1 MKFCL
6 TQRPWIL
13 LTVIAFS
20 ITVARSGGACT
31 ETAVKEEVQ
40 TFDKKEEL
48 KNRLFSVFM
57 LFRHGAR
64 TPNRHTTSG
73 YIQNNMVQPGMLT
86 PVGEEQLRALGERA
100 FKKYDIFEPKDV
112 LFISSFRDRNVDSL
126 DNFILPYKEKIA
138 SHGYSEDAIRIF
150 YTHKDSDFLFH
161 SQYFDKRFKAKRE
174 EIADE
179 FKVKIDSMYEVALSF
194 GVEEL
199 LKKYY
204 PIYETINSSKKLS
217 ALSHLYTILR
227 CNEVNQIDN
236 PAKLDPKLLKLLEYS
251 FSFQMYQVNYK
262 QENFRRRRTNEI
274 LILLGKQILSILKPF
289 ENYRSLYYKYFTKF
303 SNTIYEVEPAMFLSA
318 HDTNIMG
325 ILSTIL
331 DASELTNDKF
341 YIPDFAGYLKFE
353 LIDINEKDYFV
364 ELGHGI
370 EGTTKTPNLQVKIK
384 YYNHEI
390 FMKRCGNKRCDV
402 QSFIEFLND
411 NTNDCH
417 SHECIRD
424 IDIENVGEFKSSGNT
439 LLI

>member
-1 MKFCL
+1 MKFCI
-6 TQRPWIL
+6 RESRWIIL
-13 LTVIAFS
+13 VTVLVCIA
-20 ITVARSGGACT
+20 SGASQGEYNEAPT
-31 ETAVKEEVQ
+31 KEEKT

-48 KNRLFSVFM
+48 KNMLFSVFM

-64 TPNRHTTSG
+64 TPNRHRTSG
-73 YIQNNMVQPGMLT
+73 YTQKNLIQMGMLT
-86 PVGEEQLRALGERA
+86 PVGEEQLRALGQKA
-100 FKKYDIFEPKDV
+100 FQKYDIFEPKDV
-112 LFISSFRDRNVDSL
+112 LFISSFRDRNIDSL
-126 DNFILPYKEKIA
+126 DNFIMPFKEKITA
-138 SHGYSEDAIRIF
+138 RGYSEDAIRIF

-161 SQYFDKRFKAKRE
+161 SQYFDTRFKAKRE
-174 EIADE
+174 EIAEE
-179 FKVKIDSMYEVALSF
+179 FKIKIDSMFEVAQKF

-204 PIYETINSSKKLS
+204 PDYETKNAAKKLS
-217 ALSHLYTILR
+217 ALSHLYTVLR

-236 PAKLDPKLLKLLEYS
+236 PTGLDPTLMKLLEYS
-251 FSFQMYQVNYK
+251 FSFQMYQINYK

-274 LILLGKQILSILKPF
+274 LILLGKQILSVLKPY
-289 ENYRSLYYKYFTKF
+289 ENYSTLYYKYFTKF

-325 ILSTIL
+325 ILSTML
-331 DASELTNDKF
+331 DDTELTNDKF

-370 EGTTKTPNLQVKIK
+370 EGTAKTPNLQVKIK
-384 YYNHEI
+384 YYNQEI

-402 QSFIEFLND
+402 QSFVEFLND
-411 NTNDCH
+411 NTSDCH

-424 IDIENVGEFKSSGNT
+424 IDIENVSGVNT
-439 LLI
+439 SAQVPII

>member
-1 MKFCL
+1 MKFFSENSS
-6 TQRPWIL
+6 WIFL
-13 LTVIAFS
+13 IVLAIS
-20 ITVARSGGACT
+20 ISAIKGDCPQLA
-31 ETAVKEEVQ
+31 AKEDAM

-48 KNRLFSVFM
+48 KNRLTSVFM

-64 TPNRHTTSG
+64 TPNKHTTSG
-73 YIQNNMVQPGMLT
+73 YIQNNLIQPGMLT
-86 PVGEEQLRALGERA
+86 PVGEQQLRALGERA

-112 LFISSFRDRNVDSL
+112 LFISSFRDRNVFSL
-126 DNFILPYKEKIA
+126 ENFIMTYKEKI
-138 SHGYSEDAIRIF
+138 STKGYSEDAIRIF

-161 SQYFDKRFKAKRE
+161 SQYFDKRFKAKRD
-174 EIADE
+174 EIAEE
-179 FKVKIDSMYEVALSF
+179 FKVKIDSMYEIAESL
-194 GVEEL
+194 GVEKL
-199 LKKYY
+199 LKEYY
-204 PIYETINSSKKLS
+204 PIYETINAAKKLS
-217 ALSHLYTILR
+217 ALSHLYTIMR
-227 CNEVNQIDN
+227 CNQVNEIDN
-236 PAKLDPKLLKLLEYS
+236 PNQLDPKLMKLLEYA

-289 ENYRSLYYKYFTKF
+289 DNYNALYYKYFTKF

-325 ILSTIL
+325 ILSTML
-331 DASELTNDKF
+331 EDTELTNDKF
-341 YIPDFAGYLKFE
+341 FIPDFAGYLKFE
-353 LIDINEKDYFV
+353 LIDNNEKDYFV

-370 EGTTKTPNLQVKIK
+370 EGNTKTPNLQVKIK

-402 QSFIEFLND
+402 QSFIEFLNE

-424 IDIENVGEFKSSGNT
+424 IDIENVGEFKSAGNFA
-439 LLI
+439 LI